1 MPLLLRLHSI
11 QILITIIS
19 VHILNIA
26 LIDPRRFLSFMPSI
40 SNTSYVTYIKGTIP
54 LLISVPHGG
63 HLHPD
68 SIPDRP
74 AKNGTNTR
82 NDLYTQEI
90 GIDIAQMI
98 AERWEGAVPYV
109 VICRL
114 RRKKVDVNREV
125 SEARKDK
132 EVLKAWEEYHSF
144 LSDANREEVSV
155 RALYRHS
162 RYISRFLALLIYR
175 KIDYP
180 NAIHPPSLTQQY
192 FHTWMSQ
199 GHGHPENLLELG
211 YGLTAATLSLS
222 NHDLDADP
230 TIAMNSTI
238 STLSHRHPHLAFS
251 SLLRGP
257 HSLAAHLELPSIP
270 SPNFSSPTKNQTYF
284 RGGYSVRRYGGKG
297 RGIDAVQVE
306 IPRALRW
313 EKEERRKMVE
323 DLVAGIGWMLG
334 KYYGVD
340 WMRGRGDDGWRSEKK
355 VTKMKKGL
363 KANL

>member
-26 LIDPRRFLSFMPSI
+26 LIDPRRFLSSMPSI

-144 LSDANREEVSV
+144 LSDAVS
-155 RALYRHS
+155 RIEKKFQYGLY
-162 RYISRFLALLIYR
+162 
-175 KIDYP
+175 ID
-180 NAIHPPSLTQQY
+180 IH
-192 FHTWMSQ
+192 